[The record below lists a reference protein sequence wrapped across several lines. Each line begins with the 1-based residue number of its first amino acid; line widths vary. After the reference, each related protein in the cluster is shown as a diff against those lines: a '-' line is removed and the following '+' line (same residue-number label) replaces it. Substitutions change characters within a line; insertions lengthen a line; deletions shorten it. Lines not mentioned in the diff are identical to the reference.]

1 MDNSND
7 RDVLVAE
14 FWRECLIRRTCT
26 LLEKQRQLLREDI
39 YDLVA
44 HIALLVLPMEFPTY
58 KSEQYKEILIEALE
72 RLGDDAFAKLVL
84 DVVRKEAWPQ
94 LPPL

>member
-1 MDNSND
+1 MDSPNE

-14 FWRECLIRRTCT
+14 LWRECSIRRTSI

-58 KSEQYKEILIEALE
+58 RSEQYKDILVEALE

-84 DVVRKEAWPQ
+84 DVVRKETWPQ
-94 LPPL
+94 VPPL